1 MAGDDPMGDDGRD
14 EGRVIR
20 LRDGHPVVRA
30 TVVLTVDPRSL
41 ADVARDATV
50 MGDASSGVAAVDG
63 AAVGGA
69 AVGGATNVH
78 GTADTRDVIRR
89 FARGLEAS
97 VVLSHRDP
105 AMAAVVGTIG
115 PDDVD
120 VRITVGD
127 GDVDGGMGGSAGVRE
142 DAPRPHE
149 TSVTDGSRAAVGMV
163 RSGRQTPDRDGR
175 TILSLIS
182 CAPDAE
188 RFFRSAVVTLDAIPG
203 NQVEGISA
211 LYHVSAVDGP
221 DSMTTVVAL
230 STHMT
235 VRELAKAVRA
245 IGSHEGTDGD
255 IRIIDVTFP
264 QDGFTSGSG
273 TDSSSGTDASSV
285 GAAAGGALRDA
296 DAGDGLADDSIRH
309 SAVVLVPWLDM
320 DVNATLD
327 GDPVSYLLALSGD
340 SDTVGMLADD
350 WVFRD
355 SSRDDGEVSP

>member
-1 MAGDDPMGDDGRD
+1 MAGDDPMDDDERD

-20 LRDGHPVVRA
+20 PRDGHPIVRA

-63 AAVGGA
+63 AAGVAAAGGA
-69 AVGGATNVH
+69 ADVH

-142 DAPRPHE
+142 DALRPHE

-175 TILSLIS
+175 AILSLIS

-235 VRELAKAVRA
+235 VRELANAVRA
-245 IGSHEGTDGD
+245 IGSHEGPDGD

-264 QDGFTSGSG
+264 QDGFSSGSG
-273 TDSSSGTDASSV
+273 TDSSSVADASSV
-285 GAAAGGALRDA
+285 GAAAGGALRDD